1 MKPHAA
7 LQPASRGLPR
17 QRSRLASVLL
27 GSVIPLSLAM
37 SEEFPFH
44 FVPEARASVIGDYDD
59 GLYALSEDE
68 GDEDDDDGRRG
79 RRRRR
84 RRRR

>member
-7 LQPASRGLPR
+7 FRPASRGVPR

-27 GSVIPLSLAM
+27 GTVIPLSLVM

-44 FVPEARASVIGDYDD
+44 FVPEARASGIGDY
-59 GLYALSEDE
+59 EI
-68 GDEDDDDGRRG
+68 GRAHV
-79 RRRRR
+79 
-84 RRRR
+84 